1 MKKMITILILFV
13 MTIYSYAQEFVAPV
27 RKSSTQFTDTA
38 TTYTYKCPEKIYN
51 VYVSRGGAYYIWKIS
66 KKTNKPY
73 KYYLPKE
80 IQIQMGRKYEK
91 K

>member
-1 MKKMITILILFV
+1 MKKIMILLILSI
-13 MTIYSYAQEFVAPV
+13 MTICTYAQEFIAPV
-27 RKSSTQFTDTA
+27 RKSSTQFTDTT

-51 VYVSRGGAYYIWKIS
+51 VYISRNGAYYIWKIS

-80 IQIQMGRKYEK
+80 IQIKMGRKYEQK
-91 K
+91 